1 MIEWLT
7 VISLIVFGLLLVVAE
22 VIFVPGTT
30 IVGILGLVCLVFG
43 IYEAFQYFDNTIAYA
58 ILGGTSVVFVAILY
72 YVFTT
77 RVWERFSLKK
87 EIDSKFNKGMAD
99 VLSVGD
105 IGKTVSS
112 LKPIGKAEFNNKI
125 YEVKSLGGFV
135 EPKNKV
141 EIIKIDNNQ
150 ITIKTI
156 NN

>member
-22 VIFVPGTT
+22 VVFVPGTT
-30 IVGILGLVCLVFG
+30 IVGVLGLVCVVLG
-43 IYEAFQYFDNTIAYA
+43 IYESFQYFTNVIAYA
-58 ILGGTSVVFVAILY
+58 ILGGTSVVFIAILY

-77 RVWERFSLKK
+77 RVWERFSLKQ
-87 EIDSKFNKGMAD
+87 EIKSKFNKGMTD
-99 VLSVGD
+99 TLRVGD
-105 IGKTVSS
+105 AGKSISS

-125 YEVKSLGGFV
+125 FEVKSLGGFV
-135 EPKNKV
+135 EPNNRI